1 MSIIPD
7 SHPGGTM
14 HQDNQHT
21 PTPRRIVDPESV
33 TAWMAEGN
41 CRLHPPEVFFP
52 SDGAG
57 VDRAQ
62 AICGR
67 CPVANTCL
75 EYALEHRI
83 EHGVWGGASERERR
97 RILKR
102 RRLAV
107 TAE

>member
-1 MSIIPD
+1 MKK
-7 SHPGGTM
+7 
-14 HQDNQHT
+14 DN
-21 PTPRRIVDPESV
+21 PTRRVTDPESI
-33 TAWMAEGN
+33 TSWMSEGT
-41 CRLHPPEVFFP
+41 CRFHPPSVFFP
-52 SDGAG
+52 NDGAG

-67 CPVANTCL
+67 CPVATTCL
-75 EYALEHRI
+75 EYALTNRI

-107 TAE
+107 TSG